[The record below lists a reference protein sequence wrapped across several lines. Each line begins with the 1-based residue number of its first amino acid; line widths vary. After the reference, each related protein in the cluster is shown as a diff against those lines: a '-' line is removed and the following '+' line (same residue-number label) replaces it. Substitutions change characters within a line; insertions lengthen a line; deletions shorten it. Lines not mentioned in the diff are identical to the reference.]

1 MVEPMA
7 DESAVIEESWWQCR
21 FCNESF
27 NASKKLTIHMNS
39 HAEYDNKE
47 TKCKDCGNVYGT
59 RKSLWVHRQKKH
71 PRLPN
76 PSPCELCDKTFFDK
90 TELFYHLK
98 THSNDDVFSHL
109 QAMQEQLEAEQ
120 ENRQKM
126 EQMGTA
132 EGQEGLSCHI
142 CSQRFH
148 DKRVLSKHLRVHEQ
162 QKQTENSFSNSA
174 LAAMLADTSIGNDEN
189 TGEYSYQAYKNKAAD
204 TDEFA
209 CDMCPKKFSHVNALK
224 VHRGWHF
231 RSSDGRQITDSNNV
245 WKPDMN
251 NHSRNKRSRAANPPV
266 CPYCSSTFASGNNL
280 RRHIVEVHK
289 RNEAKMLRENGISDT
304 FIEKELECHTCGITF
319 SSRPEWVE
327 HKISHARTMKPSTTY
342 EWGCEICGKVFT
354 RKERLLV
361 HMTSHMSGKEED
373 VVQHPR
379 IEGES
384 NSQSSMS
391 SHSMSHHSRSQ
402 QMGEVSMKG
411 VVQKMA
417 QEKGSISLLKQPS
430 LLKSSVQKMSPNQQ
444 QSSSRMEHDDDDDD
458 EDDIDDDDDDDMD
471 DDDDEDDEH
480 SPSIVPKREYHIVDD
495 DDDEDD
501 DSNSAMAG
509 KQDHSYP
516 CDLCQVYFTT
526 QKELREHIK
535 SHIESGGAIMT
546 NDSIQYENDSNA
558 DDAQYDEDD
567 DDGESNHDAAM
578 ESDNDE
584 HGNDHL
590 EHDSDEE

>member
-1 MVEPMA
+1 
-7 DESAVIEESWWQCR
+7 
-21 FCNESF
+21 
-27 NASKKLTIHMNS
+27 MNS

-126 EQMGTA
+126 EQMNSTD
-132 EGQEGLSCHI
+132 GQESLSCHI
-142 CSQRFH
+142 CNQRFH

-174 LAAMLADTSIGNDEN
+174 LAAMLADTSIGTDEN
-189 TGEYSYQAYKNKAAD
+189 TGEYSYQSHKNQPVD
-204 TDEFA
+204 NDEFA

-231 RSSDGRQITDSNNV
+231 RSSDGRQITDSNNI

-251 NHSRNKRSRAANPPV
+251 NHSRNKRSRAANPPI
-266 CPYCSSTFASGNNL
+266 CPFCSSTFASGNNL
-280 RRHIVEVHK
+280 RRHVVEVHK
-289 RNEAKMLRENGISDT
+289 RNEAKLLRENGISDT
-304 FIEKELECHTCGITF
+304 FIEKECECQACGITF

-373 VVQHPR
+373 VTQPR
-379 IEGES
+379 MDDFES

-391 SHSMSHHSRSQ
+391 SHSLSHHSKSQ
-402 QMGEVSMKG
+402 DMGEMSLKG
-411 VVQKMA
+411 AIPKMA
-417 QEKGSISLLKQPS
+417 QDRGSISLLKQPS
-430 LLKSSVQKMSPNQQ
+430 LLKSSIQQ
-444 QSSSRMEHDDDDDD
+444 MQPQETSSD
-458 EDDIDDDDDDDMD
+458 EYDDIDDIH
-471 DDDDEDDEH
+471 DER
-480 SPSIVPKREYHIVDD
+480 SLP
-495 DDDEDD
+495 D
-501 DSNSAMAG
+501 DSNSADVAG
-509 KQDHSYP
+509 EQDSYP
-516 CDLCQVYFTT
+516 CDLCQVYFNT

-546 NDSIQYENDSNA
+546 NDAEYDNESNA
-558 DDAQYDEDD
+558 DGSRYDETY
-567 DDGESNHDAAM
+567 DGEIEQDHDI
-578 ESDNDE
+578 ESDDE
-584 HGNDHL
+584 R
-590 EHDSDEE
+590 EQVSQIVHDSDEE